1 MPVSSKKFL
10 DIQATIGCGL
20 ILKHVRDMI
29 RTYSQDIL
37 YYRVKSVKQM
47 FLSGIFDKY
56 FEKKTFS
63 NSSYLKTGKHWF
75 VSQINANT

>member
-10 DIQATIGCGL
+10 DIQTTIGCGL
-20 ILKHVRDMI
+20 ILKQVRDMI

-37 YYRVKSVKQM
+37 YYRLRSVKQM

-56 FEKKTFS
+56 FEKKNIFE
-63 NSSYLKTGKHWF
+63 
-75 VSQINANT
+75 

>member
-10 DIQATIGCGL
+10 DIQTTIGCGL
-20 ILKHVRDMI
+20 ILKQVRDMK

-37 YYRVKSVKQM
+37 YYRVRSVKQM

-56 FEKKTFS
+56 LKKKNIFE
-63 NSSYLKTGKHWF
+63 
-75 VSQINANT
+75 